1 MKKKQTISSKEKE
14 LTLPPPAS
22 EKFYHSLKNQ
32 FIILVLLVIG
42 FYGNTLF
49 NEYALDDVVSIT
61 GNKFTQKGFKGISTL
76 FFKDSFYG
84 YFGNSAELSGGRWRP
99 LALITFAIEHQFFGD
114 NPTISH
120 LNNVLIYLLTA
131 ITLLLF
137 LRKHI
142 FKQLPLLA
150 FVTTILF
157 VIHPIHTEVVANIK
171 SRDELLSF
179 YFLLLTLYF
188 SFNYLND
195 QAKKLPLFLSC
206 LFYFLALISKENGLT
221 FIAILPLSFY
231 FFGSETIKKCFL
243 NSIPFIAV
251 AAIYLF
257 MRISFVGFNYVKIHD
272 VNVSPLSNATTI
284 EWWATI
290 FLALGKYISLLFFPH
305 PLSADYSYNQI
316 PYVDFTNVYVW
327 ISIIFQSSLL
337 IYAFIQLKNKNMF
350 SYAILFYFFS
360 IFIVSNL
367 VIDIGATLGERF
379 LYQASLGFCMCIAL
393 LLFYVHQKTA
403 TTIKHLTPTLL
414 IGIILL
420 SAVKTISR
428 NSEWKNDQTLFVKD
442 VETCP
447 NSIRTN
453 IAAGSAYIIFA
464 QSETD
469 SVKRIELLHKSIA
482 FNEKALSISPAVDP
496 ILNLGVA
503 YFNLGNYDMAAKMW
517 KDAESKGRGAE
528 VQQYK
533 KALSIN
539 LMNQGLSFGNKK
551 EFNNSILYFYKA
563 IDADATNHEAW
574 YNLGGAYYTIARY
587 DSAVYAWNKTLALKP
602 DYENAIKGLEAAKN
616 NLLEK
621 KKN

>member
-1 MKKKQTISSKEKE
+1 
-14 LTLPPPAS
+14 
-22 EKFYHSLKNQ
+22 
-32 FIILVLLVIG
+32 
-42 FYGNTLF
+42 
-49 NEYALDDVVSIT
+49 
-61 GNKFTQKGFKGISTL
+61 
-76 FFKDSFYG
+76 
-84 YFGNSAELSGGRWRP
+84 
-99 LALITFAIEHQFFGD
+99 
-114 NPTISH
+114 
-120 LNNVLIYLLTA
+120 
-131 ITLLLF
+131 
-137 LRKHI
+137 
-142 FKQLPLLA
+142 
-150 FVTTILF
+150 
-157 VIHPIHTEVVANIK
+157 
-171 SRDELLSF
+171 
-179 YFLLLTLYF
+179 
-188 SFNYLND
+188 
-195 QAKKLPLFLSC
+195 
-206 LFYFLALISKENGLT
+206 
-221 FIAILPLSFY
+221 
-231 FFGSETIKKCFL
+231 
-243 NSIPFIAV
+243 
-251 AAIYLF
+251 
-257 MRISFVGFNYVKIHD
+257 
-272 VNVSPLSNATTI
+272 
-284 EWWATI
+284 
-290 FLALGKYISLLFFPH
+290 
-305 PLSADYSYNQI
+305 
-316 PYVDFTNVYVW
+316 
-327 ISIIFQSSLL
+327 
-337 IYAFIQLKNKNMF
+337 MF